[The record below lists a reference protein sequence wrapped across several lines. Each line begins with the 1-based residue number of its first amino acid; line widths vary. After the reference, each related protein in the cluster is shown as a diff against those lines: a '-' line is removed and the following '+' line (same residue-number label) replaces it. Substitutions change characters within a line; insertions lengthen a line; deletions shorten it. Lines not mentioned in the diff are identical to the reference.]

1 MKSDAQKTATPARR
15 PLKQEIEKAEFIAAV
30 RYAVDLRYRRLC
42 QAARA
47 DWERLIGSDP
57 SDACVTVRVQTS
69 PQNATRGSG
78 FLKSRRRPVS
88 KSHAN
93 GAMPHFAH

>member
-1 MKSDAQKTATPARR
+1 MKKNVQTSLDY
-15 PLKQEIEKAEFIAAV
+15 EVEKAELLAV
-30 RYAVDLRYRRLC
+30 IRHAVDLRYHRLC
-42 QAARA
+42 QAART

-57 SDACVTVRVQTS
+57 SDACVTVRVHTS
-69 PQNATRGSG
+69 PQSATRGSG

-88 KSHAN
+88 KSHPN